1 MSIVQTNVIRKI
13 WRCATHRRPLD
24 GESRHPGVAFLSTT
38 WHGNSLH
45 SSDVEMHNMFPPANT
60 AYQTSHIDTADLG
73 QPLAKTSH
81 STPSCGDSRY
91 HVWHTEVRIAPTT
104 VGRWFTAPK
113 RSVCHKSCFFR
124 IISQMRFDLLHLL
137 KMKQSIAV
145 QIQSKC
151 AGTDMLNVTYLNTST
166 FMGSR
171 VRFDCMDT
179 KIFNMCVVVIGLAAW
194 RISENATNRRRLTN
208 ESRHLGVTDPLSF
221 PKKKIYKLWPC
232 RLAVRSITEKCS

>member
-1 MSIVQTNVIRKI
+1 MIDNCQHRIPELHQSFCTVCFAGCVWYKPCLNQNMSIVQTNVIRKI

-113 RSVCHKSCFFR
+113 RSVCHKSSFFR
-124 IISQMRFDLLHLL
+124 SFHKWDLIYCISW
-137 KMKQSIAV
+137 KWS
-145 QIQSKC
+145 
-151 AGTDMLNVTYLNTST
+151 
-166 FMGSR
+166 
-171 VRFDCMDT
+171 
-179 KIFNMCVVVIGLAAW
+179 
-194 RISENATNRRRLTN
+194 NR
-208 ESRHLGVTDPLSF
+208 
-221 PKKKIYKLWPC
+221 
-232 RLAVRSITEKCS
+232 